1 MIVAGAKRTFRR
13 HPGLAFLLVL
23 GGLCISA
30 TGQKTQEALV
40 EERARQLLSMN
51 DKIVQSNFPDVA
63 DGTIIYEGR
72 AKDGPD
78 GLETVLDSQAVA
90 PPQDIEDK

>member
-1 MIVAGAKRTFRR
+1 MIVAEATMAFRR
-13 HPGLAFLLVL
+13 PPGLAFLLVV
-23 GGLCISA
+23 GGMCVSA
-30 TGQKTQEALV
+30 TGQKTQDLLV
-40 EERARQLLSMN
+40 EDRARQLLGLN
-51 DKIVQSNFPDVA
+51 ERIVQSNFPDVA

>member
-1 MIVAGAKRTFRR
+1 MIVAEATMAFRR
-13 HPGLAFLLVL
+13 PPGLAFLLVVA
-23 GGLCISA
+23 GMCVSA
-30 TGQKTQEALV
+30 TGQKTQDLLV
-40 EERARQLLSMN
+40 EDRARQLLGLN
-51 DKIVQSNFPDVA
+51 ERIVQSNFPDVA